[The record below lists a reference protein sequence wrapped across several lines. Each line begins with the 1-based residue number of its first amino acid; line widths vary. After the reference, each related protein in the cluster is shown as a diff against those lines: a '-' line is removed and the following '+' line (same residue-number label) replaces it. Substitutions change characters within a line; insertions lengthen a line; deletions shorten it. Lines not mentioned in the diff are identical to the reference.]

1 MKTDNK
7 IIITEL
13 KNILLAKFK
22 ENLKDV
28 VLFGSQL
35 SDKTHQ
41 DSDYDILIILKKK
54 SDWTIER
61 EISDLCYEV
70 DLKYGII
77 TDTHILSEAELK
89 TARGKQPIFVN
100 ALTKGLHA

>member
-1 MKTDNK
+1 MKADNK

-13 KNILLAKFK
+13 KNILSTKFK

-28 VLFGSQL
+28 ILFGSQL
-35 SDKTHQ
+35 SNKTHH
-41 DSDYDILIILKKK
+41 DSDYDILIILKQKT
-54 SDWTIER
+54 DWTIER

-77 TDTHILSEAELK
+77 TDTHVLSEDELK
-89 TARGKQPIFVN
+89 TSRGKQPIFVN
-100 ALTKGLHA
+100 ALTNGLHA